1 MKINRPYQI
10 QTIPSIQKIKNIL
23 LTIIKIQKNRK
34 EKNTKKITKSKM
46 NNWMKSNN
54 PKRKDNRAI

>member
-10 QTIPSIQKIKNIL
+10 QTIPSIWKIKNIL
-23 LTIIKIQKNRK
+23 QTIIKIQKNQK

-46 NNWMKSNN
+46 NKWMKSNN
-54 PKRKDNRAI
+54 HKRKDNKAI